1 LSPDP
6 LVSWKNGVVVKT
18 ARAEKLRARQSSGVV
33 RRATAGMDRTAAGQ
47 QKRQGLMCCVF
58 DNKVPCAFE
67 FISYMHVFD
76 VVFNFVQFNHS
87 YGVNASFN
95 LLSK

>member
-1 LSPDP
+1 LEERRRRENSEGRKA
-6 LVSWKNGVVVKT
+6 SGAAKHRCRAQSYNG
-18 ARAEKLRARQSSGVV
+18 RGQNSGMGGEKS
-33 RRATAGMDRTAAGQ
+33 
-47 QKRQGLMCCVF
+47 QGLMCCVF
-58 DNKVPCAFE
+58 DNKVPCAFDL
-67 FISYMHVFD
+67 ISYMHVFD